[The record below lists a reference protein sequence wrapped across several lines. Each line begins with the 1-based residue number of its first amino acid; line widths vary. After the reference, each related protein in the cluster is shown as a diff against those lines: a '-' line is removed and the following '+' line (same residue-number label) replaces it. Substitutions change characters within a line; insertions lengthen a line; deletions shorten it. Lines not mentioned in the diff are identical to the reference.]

1 MSYNSEAVAGIPTE
15 DRHIGYVPQGP
26 SLLPHLTVRQQLHFG
41 VDADPHLGSWWLH
54 TLGLDGL
61 EDRLPHQLSG
71 GQRQRV
77 SLAQA
82 LSRSPRLVLLDE
94 PLSALDAP
102 VRQELRQELRRLQR
116 DAGLSTVLVTH
127 DPEEAAYLADEILV
141 IADGQIL
148 QAGPSREVYH

>member
-1 MSYNSEAVAGIPTE
+1 
-15 DRHIGYVPQGP
+15 
-26 SLLPHLTVRQQLHFG
+26 
-41 VDADPHLGSWWLH
+41 VDADVGLGSWWLK

-82 LSRSPRLVLLDE
+82 FSRSPRLVLLDE
-94 PLSALDAP
+94 PFSALDAP
-102 VRQELRQELRRLQR
+102 VREELRRELRRLQR

-127 DPEEAAYLADEILV
+127 DPQEAAFLADEIVV

-148 QAGPSREVYH
+148 QSGPSREVYHRPASPTVARLLGI